1 MAQAGGGRTKVHV
14 FRPVEPGDLAL
25 IRRHRME
32 MFRASGRDEA
42 ILAQMDEPFGAW
54 LAPRLASGDY
64 FGWVGMTPSGE
75 AIAGLGM
82 MVIDWPPHPSH
93 PTQSARGYILNVF
106 VEPEHRGRGLA
117 RALMD
122 LAMEEARRRGL
133 DHLILHATPMGRPLY
148 QALGW
153 TQTSEMGLSLRV
165 GG

>member
-1 MAQAGGGRTKVHV
+1 MKVYS
-14 FRPVEPGDLAL
+14 FRPVTPEDQAL
-25 IRRHRME
+25 ICRHRVE

-42 ILAQMDEPFGAW
+42 VLAEMDGPFGEW
-54 LAPRLASGDY
+54 LRPRLASGAY
-64 FGWVGMTPSGE
+64 FGWLGLAADGGVV
-75 AIAGLGM
+75 AGLGM

-106 VEPEHRGRGLA
+106 VEPDHRGRGLA

-133 DHLILHATPMGRPLY
+133 DHMILHATPMGRPLY
-148 QALGW
+148 EALGW
-153 TQTSEMGLSLRV
+153 SQTSEMGLSLRE